1 MKKFCFALFLFFTF
15 IFTSCN
21 VMRQAK
27 EMKML
32 SKCEFRI
39 NSVTD
44 IYLDGI
50 NVSRIQKIS
59 AIMPMDM
66 LRLTNAVLN
75 SELPL
80 NFNLNLEVK
89 NPNEQAASLNRL
101 EWILFIDGLQ
111 MLQGTISE
119 KFTIL
124 AGETGMLPVQIG
136 LNLAEVLSDE
146 RSDKLID
153 FGLGLAEDTG
163 ETTRVT
169 LKLKPSI
176 MVGQRNIMY
185 PGWIEV
191 RNEFTA
197 Q

>member
-75 SELPL
+75 NELPL

-119 KFTIL
+119 KFIIL